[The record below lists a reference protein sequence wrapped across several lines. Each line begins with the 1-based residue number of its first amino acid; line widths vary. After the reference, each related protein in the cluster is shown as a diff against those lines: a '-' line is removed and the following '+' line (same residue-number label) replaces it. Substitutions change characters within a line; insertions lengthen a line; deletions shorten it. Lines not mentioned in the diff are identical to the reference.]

1 MEKKLLIL
9 FGTETGNAEM
19 LAHDAATAAK
29 SNGFAAEVKGID
41 EISVEELYNVHRLL
55 IYCSTWGDGEQPDNA
70 QDLFDAVSNCPSSAL
85 TGLNYGVL
93 ALGDTAFD
101 LFCESGKEWDVILE
115 QKGANRLLERMDCD
129 TDFEDDAEYWTE
141 QSLDKM
147 AKVE

>member
-1 MEKKLLIL
+1 MDKKLTIL

-29 SNGFAAEVKGID
+29 SNGFAAEVRGMD
-41 EISVEELYNVHRLL
+41 EISVEELYNVQRLL

-70 QDLFDAVSNCPSSAL
+70 QDLFDAVSDCPPSAL

-101 LFCESGKEWDVILE
+101 LFCESGKEWDVLLE
-115 QKGANRLLERMDCD
+115 QKGANRLLQRMDCD

-141 QSLDKM
+141 QSLDEM